1 MLMTPAEAENAAP
14 PPQAARAEALERL
27 SGFRLDFHGCL
38 TGYGDALFELTDA
51 ALCADGPV
59 RSPVELTLA
68 AEHRRGYG
76 GMYKA
81 LNNGKLD
88 VASFQAIL
96 AGLPLPRV
104 GGRIVLAVDVSP
116 WLRPDAPT
124 SPDRSFCH
132 THGRGKNKA
141 QMTPGWAYSYVGAL
155 ESGPTSWV
163 NLLDAVRLRADD
175 DATEVTARQVR
186 ELVARL
192 TAAGHWKPGDPDILI
207 VFDAGYAVVRLAHLL
222 ADLPVELVGR
232 IKSDRLFC
240 FPPAPKAP
248 GSPGR
253 TRRHGAEFKCDEP
266 GTHPAPDVAAAG
278 ETARY
283 GAATASAWDRL
294 HPKLTRRSAWK
305 DHDGELPVVEG
316 TVVRLKVDRLP
327 GDRADPDP
335 IWLWSSA
342 TGADSEHVDRIW
354 HAYLRRFD
362 IEHTFRL
369 LKQTLGWTKPKI
381 RSPEAADLWTWLLL
395 AAHAQLR
402 LARDLADDLRRPWER
417 RAAPGRLS
425 PARVRRGFRNI
436 RPALAQPA
444 GAPKPSRPGPGRPAG
459 SVNAR
464 RAARHPVGKNVKT
477 DTTPTAGEKQAG

>member
-1 MLMTPAEAENAAP
+1 MLMTPAEAEYAAP

-27 SGFRLDFHGCL
+27 SGFRTDFHGCL

-51 ALCADGPV
+51 ALCVDGPV

-68 AEHRRGYG
+68 AEHRRRHG

-81 LNNGKLD
+81 PDNGATD
-88 VASFQAIL
+88 VASFQTTP

-124 SPDRSFCH
+124 SPDRTFCH

-141 QMTPGWAYSYVGAL
+141 QTTPGWAYSFVGAL
-155 ESGPTSWV
+155 ESGPTGWV
-163 NLLDAVRLRADD
+163 ALLDAVRLRADD
-175 DATEVTARQVR
+175 DATEVTARRVR

-192 TAAGHWKPGDPDILI
+192 TAAGRWKPGDPDILI
-207 VFDAGYAVVRLAHLL
+207 VFDSGYDVTRPAFLL
-222 ADLPVELVGR
+222 ADPPVQLIGR
-232 IKSDRLFC
+232 IKSNRLFRL
-240 FPPAPKAP
+240 PPAPKAP

-253 TRRHGAEFKCDEP
+253 TRRHGAEFKCDKPE
-266 GTHPAPDVAAAG
+266 THPAPDAATVA

-283 GAATASAWDRL
+283 GRAVASAWDRL
-294 HPKLTRRSAWK
+294 HPEPTRRSAWK
-305 DHDGELPVVEG
+305 DHDGELPIVEG
-316 TVVRLKVDRLP
+316 AVVRLKVDRLP
-327 GDRADPDP
+327 GDRADPAP
-335 IWLWSSA
+335 MWLWSSA
-342 TGADSEHVDRIW
+342 VGADPACVDRIW

-369 LKQTLGWTKPKI
+369 LKRTLGWTRPKV

-395 AAHAQLR
+395 AAHARLR
-402 LARDLADDLRRPWER
+402 LARGPAEDLRRPWER
-417 RAAPGRLS
+417 RAAQGRLS

-436 RPALAQPA
+436 RPAVAQPA
-444 GAPKPSRPGPGRPAG
+444 GAPKPSRPGPGRPPG

-464 RAARHPVGKNVKT
+464 RAVRHPVGKNIET